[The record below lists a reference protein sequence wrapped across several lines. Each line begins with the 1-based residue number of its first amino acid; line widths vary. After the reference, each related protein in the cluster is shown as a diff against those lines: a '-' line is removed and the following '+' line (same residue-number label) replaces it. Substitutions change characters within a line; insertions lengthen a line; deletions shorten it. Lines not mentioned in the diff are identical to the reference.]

1 MIRQQFERKTH
12 LCIKVQKQKLISI
25 FLFLV
30 LLMPAVCLYS
40 WFQME
45 QSSIKRTVKWKIATG
60 IDKSE
65 LVTIKLSK
73 ADAEKELKWKHAKEF
88 QFKGEMYDIVERKAE
103 GDTLT
108 FYCWWD
114 FEETK
119 LNKKVWALTHRIFN
133 QSQEKQEK
141 EQQLLKVFKSL
152 YCQEHAL
159 MNFKETAYQS
169 IKTFFYHAV
178 LVDRYTKPNTPPPKL
193 CYLFLAELI
202 SS

>member
-1 MIRQQFERKTH
+1 
-12 LCIKVQKQKLISI
+12 
-25 FLFLV
+25 
-30 LLMPAVCLYS
+30 MPAIALYS

-45 QSSIKRTVKWKIATG
+45 QSTIKRTVKWKIAAG

-88 QFKGEMYDIVERKAE
+88 QFQGEMYDIVERETE

-152 YCQEHAL
+152 YFQDL
-159 MNFKETAYQS
+159 GLVNFNEIEQHSTK
-169 IKTFFYHAV
+169 KFFYHAF
-178 LVDRYTKPNTPPPKL
+178 LVNRYTKPNTPPPKY
-193 CYLFLAELI
+193 C
-202 SS
+202 